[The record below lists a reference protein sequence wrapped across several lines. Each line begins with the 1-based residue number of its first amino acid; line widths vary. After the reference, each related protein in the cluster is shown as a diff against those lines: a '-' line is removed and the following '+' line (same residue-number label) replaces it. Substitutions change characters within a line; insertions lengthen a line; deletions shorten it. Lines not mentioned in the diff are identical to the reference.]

1 MAKEDIKNLTDIS
14 AVSDCYNFVADP
26 EHYFDGTNIQG
37 VFKVD
42 SWRERVGLL
51 CFVGQGVRDDQGA
64 ANVGCSVSL
73 INLHYFCLTIP
84 AK

>member
-42 SWRERVGLL
+42 SGENASA
-51 CFVGQGVRDDQGA
+51 CFVLWDKA
-64 ANVGCSVSL
+64 
-73 INLHYFCLTIP
+73 
-84 AK
+84 